1 MKFDTD
7 PNEVY
12 RHPPRRGL
20 LQLAMYA
27 LHLGTGSTLLCRTI
41 KSDTIKKYVNAAASF
56 HALFGPNP
64 RDFRKDNAVD
74 THVSRTLSAVYDE
87 QKRWEN
93 VPNRREPY
101 TLEMLDDFSGELAA
115 SGQGSNTLHAA
126 LVDWF
131 TCGIFAGLRLSEW
144 AQDAHKSDITS
155 YKLSLRNDTQAFCL
169 GDVRFESAD
178 RRRYSAAEAAA
189 ATTTPMVKCWIKFRT
204 QKNGQN
210 GEEKLFTSNTQGKC
224 FPSAMLRIIRRFI
237 HLQGAHDT
245 KTPLAMYQPAGP
257 SKGKKLI
264 TALDIEEAMRR
275 TAGRVYQLDPVK
287 DKQTL
292 QKWSAHSLRVGAC
305 VIVHSLG
312 MSIAQIKFLLRWRS
326 DAFMV
331 YLRNTAILSDSQNV
345 LFNAADA
352 MPNFL

>member
-1 MKFDTD
+1 MR
-7 PNEVY
+7 NE
-12 RHPPRRGL
+12 
-20 LQLAMYA
+20 
-27 LHLGTGSTLLCRTI
+27 
-41 KSDTIKKYVNAAASF
+41 
-56 HALFGPNP
+56 
-64 RDFRKDNAVD
+64 
-74 THVSRTLSAVYDE
+74 
-87 QKRWEN
+87 
-93 VPNRREPY
+93 
-101 TLEMLDDFSGELAA
+101 
-115 SGQGSNTLHAA
+115 
-126 LVDWF
+126 
-131 TCGIFAGLRLSEW
+131 
-144 AQDAHKSDITS
+144 
-155 YKLSLRNDTQAFCL
+155 TQAYCL

-189 ATTTPMVKCWIKFRT
+189 ATTISMVKCWIKFRT
-204 QKNGQN
+204 KKNGQK
-210 GEEKLFTSNTQGKC
+210 GDEKL
-224 FPSAMLRIIRRFI
+224 LRIIPRYI
-237 HLQGAHDT
+237 HLQGANDT

-275 TAGRVYQLDPVK
+275 TAGRVYQLDHAK

-331 YLRNTAILSDSQNV
+331 YLRTAILSDSQNV

>member
-1 MKFDTD
+1 
-7 PNEVY
+7 
-12 RHPPRRGL
+12 
-20 LQLAMYA
+20 
-27 LHLGTGSTLLCRTI
+27 
-41 KSDTIKKYVNAAASF
+41 
-56 HALFGPNP
+56 
-64 RDFRKDNAVD
+64 
-74 THVSRTLSAVYDE
+74 
-87 QKRWEN
+87 
-93 VPNRREPY
+93 
-101 TLEMLDDFSGELAA
+101 
-115 SGQGSNTLHAA
+115 
-126 LVDWF
+126 
-131 TCGIFAGLRLSEW
+131 
-144 AQDAHKSDITS
+144 
-155 YKLSLRNDTQAFCL
+155 
-169 GDVRFESAD
+169 
-178 RRRYSAAEAAA
+178 
-189 ATTTPMVKCWIKFRT
+189 MVKCWIKFRT
-204 QKNGQN
+204 KKNGQN
-210 GEEKLFTSNTQGKC
+210 GDEKLFTSNTQGKC
-224 FPSAMLRIIRRFI
+224 FPSAMLRIIPRYI
-237 HLQGAHDT
+237 HLQGANDT

-331 YLRNTAILSDSQNV
+331 YLRTAILSDSQNV